1 MPDPGSGCGQNSG
14 PEQGRFKNIVSVAL
28 VISHRADFRFPNY
41 SLSNKGS
48 KKAWML
54 RREFAQ
60 LLYWSLLI
68 IK

>member
-41 SLSNKGS
+41 SLSNKAA
-48 KKAWML
+48 KKHGCYAVS
-54 RREFAQ
+54 
-60 LLYWSLLI
+60 SLNFCTGL
-68 IK
+68 